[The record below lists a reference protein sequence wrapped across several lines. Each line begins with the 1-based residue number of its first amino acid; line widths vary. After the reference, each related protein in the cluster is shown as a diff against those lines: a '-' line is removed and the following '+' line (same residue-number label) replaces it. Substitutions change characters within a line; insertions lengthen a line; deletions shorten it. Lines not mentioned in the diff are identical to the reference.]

1 MKEKCTL
8 NGKSTEENRG
18 ATLVWKGAV
27 TARSQHGP
35 WGHTAT
41 QRIGFIKMK
50 KKIMLQTGGSWK
62 CHSPWGSRFWQ
73 NSFYRF
79 KNRLWIQNEVN
90 SLPCW
95 TERYWWSWRKVSQA
109 VVDLVHCLDN
119 NSVRTHVM
127 LCMT

>member
-50 KKIMLQTGGSWK
+50 KKCSKLVGQGNATHLEDLDFDKILFID
-62 CHSPWGSRFWQ
+62 SRIGYGFGM
-73 NSFYRF
+73 R
-79 KNRLWIQNEVN
+79 
-90 SLPCW
+90 
-95 TERYWWSWRKVSQA
+95 
-109 VVDLVHCLDN
+109 
-119 NSVRTHVM
+119 
-127 LCMT
+127 